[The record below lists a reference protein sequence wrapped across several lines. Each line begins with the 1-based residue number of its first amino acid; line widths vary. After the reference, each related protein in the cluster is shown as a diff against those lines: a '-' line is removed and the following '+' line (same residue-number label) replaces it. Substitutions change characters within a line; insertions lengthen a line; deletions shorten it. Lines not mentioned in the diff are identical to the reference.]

1 MKPQRNEHPIQV
13 RFPSDVREAL
23 RQLAQQHERSFNGEV
38 IWGLRQYLAQQHQQ
52 QHTESAEQGDATGG
66 TAPD

>member
-1 MKPQRNEHPIQV
+1 MKPKRDNHPIQV
-13 RFPSDVREAL
+13 RFPLDVHAAM

-38 IWGLRQYLAQQHQQ
+38 VWALRQYLAQQDQQ
-52 QHTESAEQGDATGG
+52 QHTERAGQADAIGR